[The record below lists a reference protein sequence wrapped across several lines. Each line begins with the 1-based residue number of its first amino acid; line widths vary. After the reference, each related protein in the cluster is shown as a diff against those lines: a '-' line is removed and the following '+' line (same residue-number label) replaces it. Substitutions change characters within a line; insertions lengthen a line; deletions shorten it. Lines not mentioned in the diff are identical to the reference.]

1 MERQDGDA
9 VRVAVIYYSAT
20 GNVDGLARAVAEG
33 AEEAGAEVRLRHV
46 EELASELMI
55 SQNQHWGRHRSRVAD
70 APVASLDDLAWAD
83 GVAFGSPTRFGNVAA
98 QLKQFVDQAGVLWQ
112 RGELADKVA
121 TAFTSSQNPHGGQES
136 TILAL
141 NNTFYHWGMV
151 IVPLGYTV
159 REVFAAGGNPYGTSF
174 TSGHTVTGPD
184 EQALAVARYQ
194 GKRLA
199 RYASIVADAR
209 RRGVLELTRPNP
221 NLFASNP
228 P

>member
-1 MERQDGDA
+1 
-9 VRVAVIYYSAT
+9 
-20 GNVDGLARAVAEG
+20 
-33 AEEAGAEVRLRHV
+33 
-46 EELASELMI
+46 
-55 SQNQHWGRHRSRVAD
+55 
-70 APVASLDDLAWAD
+70 
-83 GVAFGSPTRFGNVAA
+83 
-98 QLKQFVDQAGVLWQ
+98 
-112 RGELADKVA
+112 
-121 TAFTSSQNPHGGQES
+121 
-136 TILAL
+136 
-141 NNTFYHWGMV
+141 
-151 IVPLGYTV
+151 VPLGYTV